1 LEGTFMTLTRNPLGS
16 AHGLSSRIPLHW
28 ALIFLLAALGPTPG
42 RAEDEKEGGSTVP
55 TSETQAM
62 VKTVPLREGTLPLTL
77 HVLGRVGSTRQT
89 PAVIMAL
96 SGGAVSR
103 IAVRDGQ
110 RVTSGTVLLC
120 LDARAAQAELRKAQA
135 ELTLAERELR
145 YGDASGLAQ
154 QQEELD
160 LAARQG
166 QVKAEQAQREAER
179 LGKLLGKALVSE
191 KAATVA
197 RQEAETA
204 RREAEAAV
212 RKAELFKRSGKA
224 LELDRL
230 RAKVDE
236 ARAAARLAELEL
248 EAMTVRAPLAGRVT
262 RVHVAAGQLVEKGA
276 ALVELEASQG
286 VGASFALAPALAAR
300 VRPAM
305 AFLLHDEATS
315 RSFRGTIIAVGGGL
329 DADSGLVR
337 VEGVLELAG
346 GAAPFLGE
354 TLVGEIITGRS
365 PRGMIVPETALSVTD
380 EGAAIHVV
388 DGGQKAHATPVKVVA
403 TGGGEALVQGGGLK
417 AGQPVVSDGN
427 YNLPDG
433 AGIKQERS

>member
-1 LEGTFMTLTRNPLGS
+1 VLKRVVPVRMHSAAGLKGITYYDSGGPVMKSILAVPILEGNGLVRGVLVADRISDEPFSERDEKLLVTRSGSNEYRGS
-16 AHGLSSRIPLHW
+16 AYEFHRN
-28 ALIFLLAALGPTPG
+28 
-42 RAEDEKEGGSTVP
+42 DV
-55 TSETQAM
+55 
-62 VKTVPLREGTLPLTL
+62 
-77 HVLGRVGSTRQT
+77 
-89 PAVIMAL
+89 
-96 SGGAVSR
+96 
-103 IAVRDGQ
+103 
-110 RVTSGTVLLC
+110 
-120 LDARAAQAELRKAQA
+120 LDARNFFDPGETPPFVRNQYGAAIGGPVRKNQTFFFANYEGLR
-135 ELTLAERELR
+135 ERK
-145 YGDASGLAQ
+145 SVTTSFSTP
-154 QQEELD
+154 D

-166 QVKAEQAQREAER
+166 QVKAEQALREAER

-204 RREAEAAV
+204 RREAEAAA

-262 RVHVAAGQLVEKGA
+262 RMHVAAGQLVEKGA

-354 TLVGEIITGRS
+354 TLAGEIITGRS

-380 EGAAIHVV
+380 EGASIHVV
-388 DGGQKAHATPVKVVA
+388 DGGQKAHAMPVKVVA

-433 AGIKQERS
+433 AGVKQERS